1 MIEQARP
8 DIVQVGAAVEIFS
21 AADTRALKAEFPRE
35 LIMRSIPVVDETSI
49 EWARAYQ
56 QIADFLLLDSHDPGD
71 RQIGALGRPHDWSIS
86 RRIVDEVGIP
96 AILAGGLGA
105 ENVGAAIAAVRPSG
119 RRLQN
124 KNRSRRRHRQ
134 RPGEGSTL
142 PSLRRKSPPEGSS
155 PQLDRPIILDDAQQ
169 P

>member
-1 MIEQARP
+1 M
-8 DIVQVGAAVEIFS
+8 EIFS
-21 AADTRALKAEFPRE
+21 AADTRALKAEFPRV
-35 LIMRSIPVVDETSI
+35 LIMRSIPVVDDTSI

-105 ENVGAAIAAVRPSG
+105 ENVGAAIAAVRPAGVDSKTKTDRADGIGKDLEKVRRFVAAAKITTG
-119 RRLQN
+119 RQ
-124 KNRSRRRHRQ
+124 
-134 RPGEGSTL
+134 
-142 PSLRRKSPPEGSS
+142 
-155 PQLDRPIILDDAQQ
+155 
-169 P
+169 